1 LFLVYLLGKGEVIL
15 VGKTKITKQF
25 IITQTV
31 LYVFIMAFVIT
42 FKLIFGDKN
51 VLVGVMGITAML
63 MLTQINLTVSPGKN
77 LVKLLIINLGIGILT
92 YLANLNI
99 WAAIPINFIGIFIIA
114 YTFYYNLKSP
124 VYLPF
129 TLQYMFLL
137 ATPITVAELPMR
149 LLSLLVAPIGIMLI
163 QFAINKNKTTKVGNK
178 IIVGICDNLI
188 KKINN
193 NENKLA
199 INKAIKSN
207 ANEFRKIIYDNR
219 KDNFYVTEEGR
230 IKLNIVIILEKL
242 SNLLDENTTNKQVL
256 NDLIICLQEVKN
268 SLGKEDDLK
277 NITDTISRILNNYK
291 KDNIHDLV
299 SLRILNTI
307 NMLNISLEELKL
319 LGKENYNIIKAS
331 KDIPETYKMV
341 NIHKK
346 EFYTKSVKFSYAIR
360 VSLGITISA
369 FIADYFNFPEGR
381 WIYFTAFA
389 IIIPI
394 YELSKKKLRDR
405 MFATLVGGAIIVI
418 SFTIFKNMLIRMLII
433 MVAGYLRSYTSTYRY
448 GTICTTICAIGA
460 AAMTGGAVILT
471 IDRIVF
477 VILGTIIAIII
488 NRFILPV
495 RMKDANEELL
505 GTYRQVLYGMLNE
518 VYEEAINKNDN
529 THEMD
534 TLLLVT
540 TMIEERL
547 AVNNGDSIT
556 EEYNSYFDKLRI
568 LIIDIYQLYTLI
580 RISEIK
586 NNNIENIV
594 EDLKV
599 LSNIDNIDI
608 SNKIKD
614 VEEHIKTANGIDN
627 KIIFSSLRG
636 VLSEIKEIKDMNKVL
651 NKKAI

>member
-1 LFLVYLLGKGEVIL
+1 MA
-15 VGKTKITKQF
+15 GKTKITKQF
-25 IITQTV
+25 IISQTI

-42 FKLIFGDKN
+42 FKIIFGDKN
-51 VLVGVMGITAML
+51 ILVGVMGITAIL

-77 LVKLLIINLGIGILT
+77 LVKLLIINLGIGIFT

-137 ATPITVAELPMR
+137 ATPITAAELPMR

-163 QFAINKNKTTKVGNK
+163 QFVVNKNKTTKVGNK
-178 IIVGICDNLI
+178 LIGGICDNLI

-193 NENKLA
+193 DENKVE
-199 INKAIKSN
+199 INEAIKKN
-207 ANEFRKIIYDNR
+207 ANDFRKIIYDNR

-242 SNLLDENTTNKQVL
+242 SNLLDESTNNKQLL
-256 NDLIICLQEVKN
+256 NDLIVCLQELKY
-268 SLGKEDDLK
+268 SLGKEDNLK
-277 NITDTISRILNNYK
+277 NIADNISKILNNYK
-291 KDNIHDLV
+291 RDNINDLV

-307 NMLNISLEELKL
+307 NMLDISLGELKS
-319 LGKENYNIIKAS
+319 LGKENYNTIKANKS
-331 KDIPETYKMV
+331 IPEQYKMI

-369 FIADYFNFPEGR
+369 FIADYFKFPEGR

-405 MFATLVGGAIIVI
+405 IFATLVGGAIIVI
-418 SFTIFKNMLIRMLII
+418 VFTLFKNMLIRMLVI
-433 MVAGYLRSYTSTYRY
+433 MAAGYLRSYTSTYRY
-448 GTICTTICAIGA
+448 GTIYTTICAIGA
-460 AAMTGGAVILT
+460 AAMTGGAVVLT

-477 VILGTIIAIII
+477 VIFGTIIAIII
-488 NRFILPV
+488 NRFVLPV
-495 RMKDANEELL
+495 RMKDANKELL
-505 GTYRQVLYGMLNE
+505 GTYRGVLYKMLNE
-518 VYEEAINKNDN
+518 VYEGAINKNNN

-547 AVNNGDSIT
+547 VANNGNSII
-556 EEYNSYFDKLRI
+556 EENSSYFDKLRV
-568 LIIDIYQLYTLI
+568 LIIDIYQLYRLVK
-580 RISEIK
+580 RSEIK
-586 NNNIENIV
+586 HNNDMV
-594 EDLKV
+594 EDLKL
-599 LSNIDNIDI
+599 LSNLENINIDNE
-608 SNKIKD
+608 IKN
-614 VEEHIKTANGIDN
+614 VEEHIKTAEGMDN
-627 KIIFSSLRG
+627 KIIFASIRG
-636 VLSEIKEIKDMNKVL
+636 LLSGIKELKDMNKVL
-651 NKKAI
+651 AKDAIE

>member
-1 LFLVYLLGKGEVIL
+1 MA
-15 VGKTKITKQF
+15 GKTKITKQF
-25 IITQTV
+25 IISQTI

-42 FKLIFGDKN
+42 FKIIFGDKN
-51 VLVGVMGITAML
+51 ILVGVMGITAIL

-77 LVKLLIINLGIGILT
+77 LVKLIIINLGIGIFT
-92 YLANLNI
+92 YLANLNV

-114 YTFYYNLKSP
+114 YTFYYNLKTP

-137 ATPITVAELPMR
+137 ATPITAAELPMR

-163 QFAINKNKTTKVGNK
+163 QFVVNKNKTTKVGNK
-178 IIVGICDNLI
+178 LIGGICDNII

-193 NENKLA
+193 DENKVE
-199 INKAIKSN
+199 INEAIKKN
-207 ANEFRKIIYDNR
+207 ANDFRKIIYDNR

-242 SNLLDENTTNKQVL
+242 SNLLDEKTTNKQIL
-256 NDLIICLQEVKN
+256 NDLIICLQELKR
-268 SLGKEDDLK
+268 SLGKEEDLR
-277 NITDTISRILNNYK
+277 NITDITGNIINNYK
-291 KDNIHDLV
+291 KDNSYDLV

-307 NMLNISLEELKL
+307 NMLNISLKELKS
-319 LGKENYNIIKAS
+319 LGKENYNTIKSS
-331 KDIPETYKMV
+331 KDVPEKYKMI
-341 NIHKK
+341 NIHKR
-346 EFYTKSVKFSYAIR
+346 EFYTSSVKFSYAIR
-360 VSLGITISA
+360 VSLGITIAA
-369 FIADYFNFPEGR
+369 FIADYFKLPEGR

-405 MFATLVGGAIIVI
+405 MFATLVGGAIIVL
-418 SFTIFKNMLIRMLII
+418 SFTIFKNALIRMLII

-460 AAMTGGAVILT
+460 AAMTGGAVVLT

-477 VILGTIIAIII
+477 VIFGTIIAIII

-495 RMKDANEELL
+495 RMKDANNELL
-505 GTYRQVLYGMLNE
+505 GTYNEVVHGMLNK
-518 VYEEAINKNDN
+518 VYEEAINTGDN

-556 EEYNSYFDKLRI
+556 EEYSSYFDKLRI
-568 LIIDIYQLYTLI
+568 LIIDIYQLYTLV
-580 RISEIK
+580 RINK
-586 NNNIENIV
+586 AENSKVEYLI
-594 EDLKV
+594 EDLKG

-608 SNKIKD
+608 NNKIKG
-614 VEEHIKTANGIDN
+614 VEEHIKIANGIDN
-627 KIIFSSLRG
+627 KIIFASLRG
-636 VLSEIKEIKDMNKVL
+636 VLTEIKELRGINKL
-651 NKKAI
+651 LDKSAI

>member
-1 LFLVYLLGKGEVIL
+1 MAC
-15 VGKTKITKQF
+15 KTKITKQF
-25 IITQTV
+25 IISQTI

-42 FKLIFGDKN
+42 FKFIFGDKN
-51 VLVGVMGITAML
+51 ILVGVMGITAIL

-77 LVKLLIINLGIGILT
+77 LVKLIIINLGIGIFT
-92 YLANLNI
+92 YLANLNV

-114 YTFYYNLKSP
+114 YTFYYNLKTP

-137 ATPITVAELPMR
+137 ATPITAAELPMR

-163 QFAINKNKTTKVGNK
+163 QFVVNKNKTTKVGNK
-178 IIVGICDNLI
+178 LIGGICDNII

-193 NENKLA
+193 DENKVE
-199 INKAIKSN
+199 INEAIKKN
-207 ANEFRKIIYDNR
+207 ANDFRKIIYDNR

-242 SNLLDENTTNKQVL
+242 SNLLDEKTTNKQIL
-256 NDLIICLQEVKN
+256 NDLIICLQELKR
-268 SLGKEDDLK
+268 SLGKEEDLR
-277 NITDTISRILNNYK
+277 NITDITGNIINNYK
-291 KDNIHDLV
+291 KDNSYDLV
-299 SLRILNTI
+299 SLKILNTI
-307 NMLNISLEELKL
+307 NMLNISLKELKS
-319 LGKENYNIIKAS
+319 LGKENYNTIKSS
-331 KDIPETYKMV
+331 KDVPEKYKMT
-341 NIHKK
+341 NIHKR
-346 EFYTKSVKFSYAIR
+346 EFYTSSVKFSYAIR
-360 VSLGITISA
+360 VSLGITIAA
-369 FIADYFNFPEGR
+369 FIADYFKLPEGR

-405 MFATLVGGAIIVI
+405 MFATLVGGAIIVL
-418 SFTIFKNMLIRMLII
+418 SFTIFKNALIRMLII

-460 AAMTGGAVILT
+460 AAMTGGAVVLT

-477 VILGTIIAIII
+477 VIFGTIIAIII

-495 RMKDANEELL
+495 RMKDANNELL
-505 GTYRQVLYGMLNE
+505 GTYNEVVHGMLNK
-518 VYEEAINKNDN
+518 VYEEAINTGDN

-556 EEYNSYFDKLRI
+556 EEYSSYFDKLRI
-568 LIIDIYQLYTLI
+568 LIIDIYQLYTLV
-580 RISEIK
+580 RINK
-586 NNNIENIV
+586 AENSKVEYLI
-594 EDLKV
+594 EDLKG

-608 SNKIKD
+608 SNKIKG
-614 VEEHIKTANGIDN
+614 VEEHIKIANGIDN
-627 KIIFSSLRG
+627 KIIFASLRG
-636 VLSEIKEIKDMNKVL
+636 VLTEIKELRGINKL
-651 NKKAI
+651 LDKSAI

>member
-1 LFLVYLLGKGEVIL
+1 MA
-15 VGKTKITKQF
+15 GKTKITKQF
-25 IITQTV
+25 IISQTI

-42 FKLIFGDKN
+42 FKIIFGDKN
-51 VLVGVMGITAML
+51 ILVGVMGITAIL

-77 LVKLLIINLGIGILT
+77 LVKLLIINLGIGIFT

-99 WAAIPINFIGIFIIA
+99 WAAIPINFIGIFVIA
-114 YTFYYNLKSP
+114 YTFYYNLKTP

-137 ATPITVAELPMR
+137 ATPITAAELPMR

-163 QFAINKNKTTKVGNK
+163 QFVVNKNKTTKVGNK
-178 IIVGICDNLI
+178 LIGGICDNLI

-193 NENKLA
+193 DENKVE
-199 INKAIKSN
+199 INEAIKKN
-207 ANEFRKIIYDNR
+207 ANDFRKIIYDNR

-242 SNLLDENTTNKQVL
+242 SNLLDEKTTNKQIL
-256 NDLIICLQEVKN
+256 NDLIICLQELKR
-268 SLGKEDDLK
+268 SLGKEEDLR
-277 NITDTISRILNNYK
+277 NITDITGNIINNYK
-291 KDNIHDLV
+291 KDNSYDLV

-307 NMLNISLEELKL
+307 NMLNISLKELKS
-319 LGKENYNIIKAS
+319 LGKENYNTIKSS
-331 KDIPETYKMV
+331 KDVPEKYKMT
-341 NIHKK
+341 NIHKR
-346 EFYTKSVKFSYAIR
+346 EFYTSSVKFSYAIR
-360 VSLGITISA
+360 VSLGITIAA
-369 FIADYFNFPEGR
+369 FIADYFKLPEGR

-405 MFATLVGGAIIVI
+405 MFATLVGGAIIVL
-418 SFTIFKNMLIRMLII
+418 SFTIFKNALIRMLII

-460 AAMTGGAVILT
+460 AAMTGGAVVLT

-477 VILGTIIAIII
+477 VIFGTIIAIII

-495 RMKDANEELL
+495 RMKDANNELL
-505 GTYRQVLYGMLNE
+505 GTYNEVVHGMLNK
-518 VYEEAINKNDN
+518 VYEEAINTGDN

-556 EEYNSYFDKLRI
+556 EEYSSYFDKLRI
-568 LIIDIYQLYTLI
+568 LIIDIYQLYTLV
-580 RISEIK
+580 RINK
-586 NNNIENIV
+586 AENSKVEYLI
-594 EDLKV
+594 EDLKG

-608 SNKIKD
+608 NNKIKG
-614 VEEHIKTANGIDN
+614 VEEHIKIANGIDN
-627 KIIFSSLRG
+627 KIIFASLRG
-636 VLSEIKEIKDMNKVL
+636 VLTEIKELRGINKL
-651 NKKAI
+651 LDKSAI

>member
-1 LFLVYLLGKGEVIL
+1 MAC
-15 VGKTKITKQF
+15 KTKITKQF
-25 IITQTV
+25 IISQTI

-42 FKLIFGDKN
+42 FKIIFGDKN
-51 VLVGVMGITAML
+51 ILVGVMGITAIL

-77 LVKLLIINLGIGILT
+77 LVKLIIINLGIGIFT
-92 YLANLNI
+92 YLANLNV

-114 YTFYYNLKSP
+114 YTFYYNLKTP

-137 ATPITVAELPMR
+137 ATPITAAELPMR

-163 QFAINKNKTTKVGNK
+163 QFVVNKNKTTKVGNK
-178 IIVGICDNLI
+178 LIGGICDNII

-193 NENKLA
+193 DENKVE
-199 INKAIKSN
+199 INEAIKKN
-207 ANEFRKIIYDNR
+207 ANDFRKIIYDNR

-242 SNLLDENTTNKQVL
+242 SNLLDEKTTNKQIL
-256 NDLIICLQEVKN
+256 NDLIICLQELKR
-268 SLGKEDDLK
+268 SLGKEEDLR
-277 NITDTISRILNNYK
+277 NITDITGNIINNYK
-291 KDNIHDLV
+291 KDNSYDLV
-299 SLRILNTI
+299 SLKILNTI
-307 NMLNISLEELKL
+307 NMLNISLKELKS
-319 LGKENYNIIKAS
+319 LGKENYNTIKSS
-331 KDIPETYKMV
+331 KDVPEKYKMT
-341 NIHKK
+341 NIHKR
-346 EFYTKSVKFSYAIR
+346 EFYTSSVKFSYAIR
-360 VSLGITISA
+360 VSLGITIAA
-369 FIADYFNFPEGR
+369 FIADYFKLPEGR

-405 MFATLVGGAIIVI
+405 MFATLVGGAIIVL
-418 SFTIFKNMLIRMLII
+418 SFTIFKNALIRMLII

-460 AAMTGGAVILT
+460 AAMTGGAVVLT

-477 VILGTIIAIII
+477 VIFGTIIAIII

-495 RMKDANEELL
+495 RMKDANNELL
-505 GTYRQVLYGMLNE
+505 GTYNEVVHGMLNK
-518 VYEEAINKNDN
+518 VYEEAINTGDN

-556 EEYNSYFDKLRI
+556 EEYSSYFDKLRI
-568 LIIDIYQLYTLI
+568 LIIDIYQLYTLV
-580 RISEIK
+580 RINK
-586 NNNIENIV
+586 AENSKVEYLI
-594 EDLKV
+594 EDLKG

-608 SNKIKD
+608 NNKIKG
-614 VEEHIKTANGIDN
+614 VEEHIKIANGIDN
-627 KIIFSSLRG
+627 KIIFASLRG
-636 VLSEIKEIKDMNKVL
+636 VLTEIKELRGINKL
-651 NKKAI
+651 LDKSAI

>member
-1 LFLVYLLGKGEVIL
+1 MA
-15 VGKTKITKQF
+15 GKTKITKQF
-25 IITQTV
+25 IISQTI

-42 FKLIFGDKN
+42 FKIIFGDKN
-51 VLVGVMGITAML
+51 ILVGVMGITAIL

-77 LVKLLIINLGIGILT
+77 LVKLLIINLGIGIFT

-99 WAAIPINFIGIFIIA
+99 WAAIPINFIGIFVIA
-114 YTFYYNLKSP
+114 YTFYYNLKTP

-137 ATPITVAELPMR
+137 ATPITAAELPMR

-163 QFAINKNKTTKVGNK
+163 QFVVNKNKTTKVGNK
-178 IIVGICDNLI
+178 LIGGICDNII

-193 NENKLA
+193 DENKVE
-199 INKAIKSN
+199 INEAIKKN
-207 ANEFRKIIYDNR
+207 ANDFRKIIYDNR

-242 SNLLDENTTNKQVL
+242 SNLLDEKTTNKQIL
-256 NDLIICLQEVKN
+256 NDLIICLQELKR
-268 SLGKEDDLK
+268 SLGKEEDLR
-277 NITDTISRILNNYK
+277 NITDITGNIINNYK
-291 KDNIHDLV
+291 KDNSYDLV

-307 NMLNISLEELKL
+307 NMLNISLKELKS
-319 LGKENYNIIKAS
+319 LGKENYNTIKSS
-331 KDIPETYKMV
+331 KDVPEKYKMT
-341 NIHKK
+341 NIHKR
-346 EFYTKSVKFSYAIR
+346 EFYTSSVKFSYAIR
-360 VSLGITISA
+360 VSLGITIAA
-369 FIADYFNFPEGR
+369 FIADYFKLPEGR

-405 MFATLVGGAIIVI
+405 MFATLVGGAIIVL
-418 SFTIFKNMLIRMLII
+418 SFTIFKNALIRMLII

-460 AAMTGGAVILT
+460 AAMTGGAVVLT

-477 VILGTIIAIII
+477 VIFGTIIAIII

-495 RMKDANEELL
+495 RMKDANNELL
-505 GTYRQVLYGMLNE
+505 GTYNEVVHGMLNK
-518 VYEEAINKNDN
+518 VYEEAINTGDN

-556 EEYNSYFDKLRI
+556 EEYSSYFDKLRI
-568 LIIDIYQLYTLI
+568 LIIDIYQLYTLV
-580 RISEIK
+580 RINK
-586 NNNIENIV
+586 AENSKVEYLI
-594 EDLKV
+594 EDLKG

-608 SNKIKD
+608 NNKIKG
-614 VEEHIKTANGIDN
+614 VEEHIKIANGIDN
-627 KIIFSSLRG
+627 KIIFASLRG
-636 VLSEIKEIKDMNKVL
+636 VLTEIKELRGINKL
-651 NKKAI
+651 LDKSAI

>member
-1 LFLVYLLGKGEVIL
+1 MA
-15 VGKTKITKQF
+15 GKTKITKQF
-25 IITQTV
+25 IISQTI

-42 FKLIFGDKN
+42 FKFIFGDKN
-51 VLVGVMGITAML
+51 ILVGVMGITAIL

-77 LVKLLIINLGIGILT
+77 LVKLIIINLGIGIFT
-92 YLANLNI
+92 YLANLNV

-114 YTFYYNLKSP
+114 YTFYYNLKTP

-137 ATPITVAELPMR
+137 ATPITAAELPMR

-163 QFAINKNKTTKVGNK
+163 QFVVNKNKTTKVGNK
-178 IIVGICDNLI
+178 LIGGICDNLI

-193 NENKLA
+193 DENKVE
-199 INKAIKSN
+199 INEAIKKN
-207 ANEFRKIIYDNR
+207 ANDFRKIIYDNR

-242 SNLLDENTTNKQVL
+242 SNLLDEKTTNKQIL
-256 NDLIICLQEVKN
+256 NDLIICLQELKR
-268 SLGKEDDLK
+268 SLGKEEDLR
-277 NITDTISRILNNYK
+277 NITDITGNIINNYK
-291 KDNIHDLV
+291 KDNSYDLV
-299 SLRILNTI
+299 SLKILNTI
-307 NMLNISLEELKL
+307 NMLNISLKELKS
-319 LGKENYNIIKAS
+319 LGKENYNTIKSS
-331 KDIPETYKMV
+331 KDVPEKYKMI
-341 NIHKK
+341 NIHKR
-346 EFYTKSVKFSYAIR
+346 EFYTSSVKFSYAIR
-360 VSLGITISA
+360 VSLGITIAA
-369 FIADYFNFPEGR
+369 FIADYFKLPEGR

-405 MFATLVGGAIIVI
+405 MFATLVGGAIIVL
-418 SFTIFKNMLIRMLII
+418 SFTIFKNALIRMLII

-460 AAMTGGAVILT
+460 AAMTGGAVVLT

-477 VILGTIIAIII
+477 VIFGTIIAIII

-495 RMKDANEELL
+495 RMKDANNELL
-505 GTYRQVLYGMLNE
+505 GTYNEVVHGMLNK
-518 VYEEAINKNDN
+518 VYEEAINTGDN

-556 EEYNSYFDKLRI
+556 EEYSSYFDKLRI
-568 LIIDIYQLYTLI
+568 LIIDIYQLYTLV
-580 RISEIK
+580 RINK
-586 NNNIENIV
+586 AENSKVEYLI
-594 EDLKV
+594 EDLKG

-608 SNKIKD
+608 NNKIKG
-614 VEEHIKTANGIDN
+614 VEEHIKIANGIDN
-627 KIIFSSLRG
+627 KIIFASLRG
-636 VLSEIKEIKDMNKVL
+636 VLTEIKELRGINKL
-651 NKKAI
+651 LDKSAI

>member
-1 LFLVYLLGKGEVIL
+1 MA
-15 VGKTKITKQF
+15 GKTKITKQF
-25 IITQTV
+25 IISQTI

-42 FKLIFGDKN
+42 FKIIFGDKN
-51 VLVGVMGITAML
+51 ILVGVMGITAIL

-77 LVKLLIINLGIGILT
+77 LVKLLIINLGIGIFT

-114 YTFYYNLKSP
+114 YTFYYNLKTP

-137 ATPITVAELPMR
+137 ATPITAAELPMR

-163 QFAINKNKTTKVGNK
+163 QFVVNKNKTTKVGNK
-178 IIVGICDNLI
+178 LIGGICDNII

-193 NENKLA
+193 DENKVE
-199 INKAIKSN
+199 INEAIKKN
-207 ANEFRKIIYDNR
+207 ANDFRKIIYDNR

-242 SNLLDENTTNKQVL
+242 SNLLDEKTTNKQIL
-256 NDLIICLQEVKN
+256 NDLIICLQELKR
-268 SLGKEDDLK
+268 SLGKEEDLR
-277 NITDTISRILNNYK
+277 NITDITGNIINNYK
-291 KDNIHDLV
+291 KDNSYDLV
-299 SLRILNTI
+299 SLKILNTI
-307 NMLNISLEELKL
+307 NMLNISLKELKS
-319 LGKENYNIIKAS
+319 LGKENYNTIKSS
-331 KDIPETYKMV
+331 KDVPEKYKMI
-341 NIHKK
+341 NIHKR
-346 EFYTKSVKFSYAIR
+346 EFYTSSVKFSYAIR
-360 VSLGITISA
+360 VSLGITIAA
-369 FIADYFNFPEGR
+369 FIADYFKLPEGR

-405 MFATLVGGAIIVI
+405 MFATLVGGAIIVL
-418 SFTIFKNMLIRMLII
+418 SFTIFKNALIRMLII

-460 AAMTGGAVILT
+460 AAMTGGAVVLT

-477 VILGTIIAIII
+477 VIFGTIIAIII

-495 RMKDANEELL
+495 RMKDANNELL
-505 GTYRQVLYGMLNE
+505 GTYNEVVHGMLNK
-518 VYEEAINKNDN
+518 VYEEAINTGDN

-556 EEYNSYFDKLRI
+556 EEYSSYFDKLRI
-568 LIIDIYQLYTLI
+568 LIIDIYQLYTLV
-580 RISEIK
+580 RINK
-586 NNNIENIV
+586 AENSKVEYLI
-594 EDLKV
+594 EDLKG

-608 SNKIKD
+608 NNKIKG

-627 KIIFSSLRG
+627 KIIFASLRG
-636 VLSEIKEIKDMNKVL
+636 VLTEIKELRGINKL
-651 NKKAI
+651 LDKSAI

>member
-1 LFLVYLLGKGEVIL
+1 MA
-15 VGKTKITKQF
+15 GKTKITKQF
-25 IITQTV
+25 IISQTI

-42 FKLIFGDKN
+42 FKIIFGDKN
-51 VLVGVMGITAML
+51 ILVGVMGITAIL

-77 LVKLLIINLGIGILT
+77 LVKLLIINLGIGIFT

-99 WAAIPINFIGIFIIA
+99 WAAIPINFIGIFVIA

-137 ATPITVAELPMR
+137 ATPITAAELPMR

-163 QFAINKNKTTKVGNK
+163 QFVVNKNKTTKVGNK
-178 IIVGICDNLI
+178 LIGGICDNLI

-193 NENKLA
+193 DENKVE
-199 INKAIKSN
+199 INEAIKKN
-207 ANEFRKIIYDNR
+207 ANDFRKIIYDNR

-242 SNLLDENTTNKQVL
+242 SNLLDESTNNKQLL
-256 NDLIICLQEVKN
+256 NDLIVCLQELKY
-268 SLGKEDDLK
+268 SLGKEDNLK
-277 NITDTISRILNNYK
+277 NIADNISKILNNYK
-291 KDNIHDLV
+291 RDNINDLV

-307 NMLNISLEELKL
+307 NMLDISLGELKS
-319 LGKENYNIIKAS
+319 LGKENYNTIKANKS
-331 KDIPETYKMV
+331 IPEQYKMINV
-341 NIHKK
+341 HKK

-369 FIADYFNFPEGR
+369 FIADYFKFPEGR

-405 MFATLVGGAIIVI
+405 IFATLVGGAIIVI
-418 SFTIFKNMLIRMLII
+418 VFTLFKNMLIRMLVI
-433 MVAGYLRSYTSTYRY
+433 MAAGYLRSYTSTYRY
-448 GTICTTICAIGA
+448 GTIYTTICAIGA
-460 AAMTGGAVILT
+460 AAMTGGEVVLT

-477 VILGTIIAIII
+477 VIFGTIIAIII
-488 NRFILPV
+488 NRFVLPV
-495 RMKDANEELL
+495 RMKDANKELL
-505 GTYRQVLYGMLNE
+505 GTYGGVLYKMLNE
-518 VYEEAINKNDN
+518 VYEGAINKNNN

-547 AVNNGDSIT
+547 VANNGNSII
-556 EEYNSYFDKLRI
+556 EENSSYFDKLRV
-568 LIIDIYQLYTLI
+568 LIIDIYQLYRLVK
-580 RISEIK
+580 RSEIK
-586 NNNIENIV
+586 HNNDMV
-594 EDLKV
+594 EDLKL
-599 LSNIDNIDI
+599 LSNLENINIDNE
-608 SNKIKD
+608 IKN
-614 VEEHIKTANGIDN
+614 VEEHIKTAEGMDN
-627 KIIFSSLRG
+627 KIIFASIRG
-636 VLSEIKEIKDMNKVL
+636 LLSGIKELKDMNKVL
-651 NKKAI
+651 AKDAIE

>member
-1 LFLVYLLGKGEVIL
+1 MEWQKR
-15 VGKTKITKQF
+15 ITKQF
-25 IITQTV
+25 VISQTI
-31 LYVFIMAFVIT
+31 LYVFIVAFVII
-42 FKLIFGDKN
+42 FKTIFGDKN
-51 VLVGVMGITAML
+51 TLIGVTSITAML
-63 MLTQINLTVSPGKN
+63 MITKVNLTISPGKN
-77 LVKLLIINLGIGILT
+77 LMKLLVINIGMGIFA
-92 YLANLNI
+92 YLANLNA
-99 WAAIPINFIGIFIIA
+99 WGAIPLNFIAIFIIS
-114 YTFYYNLKSP
+114 YTFYYNLKFP
-124 VYLPF
+124 IYLPF
-129 TLQYMFLL
+129 SLQYLFLI
-137 ATPITVAELPMR
+137 ATPITLAELPMR
-149 LLSLLVAPIGIMLI
+149 LISLLAAPIGIMLI
-163 QFAINKNKTTKVGNK
+163 QLLVNKNKTTKVGNK
-178 IIVGICDNLI
+178 LIGSICDDII
-188 KKINN
+188 KKISDNSVSKY
-193 NENKLA
+193 E
-199 INKAIKSN
+199 INKSIKSN
-207 ANEFRKIIYDNR
+207 SNEFRKIIFDNR
-219 KDNFYVTEEGR
+219 KDDFYITEEGR

-268 SLGKEDDLK
+268 SLGKDDDLK

-307 NMLNISLEELKL
+307 NMLNISLEELKS

-369 FIADYFNFPEGR
+369 FIADYFKFPEGR

-556 EEYNSYFDKLRI
+556 EEYSSYFDKLRI
-568 LIIDIYQLYTLI
+568 LIIDIYQLYTLV
-580 RISEIK
+580 RINEVK
-586 NNNIENIV
+586 NNNVQNMV
-594 EDLKV
+594 EDLKL

-608 SNKIKD
+608 NNKIKN
-614 VEEHIKTANGIDN
+614 VEDHIKTANGIDN
-627 KIIFSSLRG
+627 KIIFASIRG
-636 VLSEIKEIKDMNKVL
+636 VLSEIKELKDMNKAL
-651 NKKAI
+651 DTQAI

>member
-1 LFLVYLLGKGEVIL
+1 MA
-15 VGKTKITKQF
+15 GKTKITKQF
-25 IITQTV
+25 IISQTI

-42 FKLIFGDKN
+42 FKIIFGDKN
-51 VLVGVMGITAML
+51 ILVGVMGITAIL

-77 LVKLLIINLGIGILT
+77 LVKLIIINLGIGIFT
-92 YLANLNI
+92 YLANLNV

-114 YTFYYNLKSP
+114 YTFYYNLKTP

-137 ATPITVAELPMR
+137 ATPITAAELPMR

-163 QFAINKNKTTKVGNK
+163 QFVVNKNKTTKVGNK
-178 IIVGICDNLI
+178 LIGGICDNII

-193 NENKLA
+193 DENKVE
-199 INKAIKSN
+199 INEAIKKN
-207 ANEFRKIIYDNR
+207 ANDFRKIIYDNR

-242 SNLLDENTTNKQVL
+242 SNLLDEKTTNKQIL
-256 NDLIICLQEVKN
+256 NDLIICLQELKR
-268 SLGKEDDLK
+268 SLGKEEDLR
-277 NITDTISRILNNYK
+277 NITDITGNIINNYK
-291 KDNIHDLV
+291 KDNSYDLV
-299 SLRILNTI
+299 SLKILNTI
-307 NMLNISLEELKL
+307 NMLNISLKELKS
-319 LGKENYNIIKAS
+319 LGKENYNTIKSS
-331 KDIPETYKMV
+331 KDVPEKYKMT
-341 NIHKK
+341 NIHKR
-346 EFYTKSVKFSYAIR
+346 EFYTSSVKFSYAIR
-360 VSLGITISA
+360 VSLGITIAA
-369 FIADYFNFPEGR
+369 FIADYFKLPEGR

-405 MFATLVGGAIIVI
+405 MFATLVGGAIIVL
-418 SFTIFKNMLIRMLII
+418 SFTIFKNALIRMLII

-460 AAMTGGAVILT
+460 AAMTGGAVVLT

-477 VILGTIIAIII
+477 VIFGTIIAIII

-495 RMKDANEELL
+495 RMKDANNELL
-505 GTYRQVLYGMLNE
+505 GTYNEVVHGMLNK
-518 VYEEAINKNDN
+518 VYEEAINTGDN

-556 EEYNSYFDKLRI
+556 EEYSSYFDKLRI
-568 LIIDIYQLYTLI
+568 LIIDIYQLYTLV
-580 RISEIK
+580 RINK
-586 NNNIENIV
+586 AENSKVEYLI
-594 EDLKV
+594 EDLKG

-608 SNKIKD
+608 NNKIKG
-614 VEEHIKTANGIDN
+614 VEEHIKIANGIDN
-627 KIIFSSLRG
+627 KIIFASLRG
-636 VLSEIKEIKDMNKVL
+636 VLTEIKELRGINKL
-651 NKKAI
+651 LDKSAI

>member
-1 LFLVYLLGKGEVIL
+1 MA
-15 VGKTKITKQF
+15 GKTKITKQF
-25 IITQTV
+25 IISQTI

-42 FKLIFGDKN
+42 FKIIFGDKN
-51 VLVGVMGITAML
+51 ILVGVMGITAIL

-77 LVKLLIINLGIGILT
+77 LVKLLIINLGIGIFT

-137 ATPITVAELPMR
+137 ATPITAAELPMR

-163 QFAINKNKTTKVGNK
+163 QFVVNKNKTTKVGNK
-178 IIVGICDNLI
+178 LIGGICDNLI

-193 NENKLA
+193 DENKVE
-199 INKAIKSN
+199 INEAIKKN
-207 ANEFRKIIYDNR
+207 ANDFRKIIYDNR

-230 IKLNIVIILEKL
+230 IKLNIVVILEKL
-242 SNLLDENTTNKQVL
+242 SNLLDESTNNKQLL
-256 NDLIICLQEVKN
+256 NDLIVCLQELKY
-268 SLGKEDDLK
+268 SLGKEDNLK
-277 NITDTISRILNNYK
+277 NIADNISKILNNYK
-291 KDNIHDLV
+291 RDNINDLV

-307 NMLNISLEELKL
+307 NMLDISLGELKS
-319 LGKENYNIIKAS
+319 LGKENYNTIKANKS
-331 KDIPETYKMV
+331 IPEQYKMINV
-341 NIHKK
+341 HKK

-369 FIADYFNFPEGR
+369 FIADYFKFPEGR

-405 MFATLVGGAIIVI
+405 IFATLVGGAIIVI
-418 SFTIFKNMLIRMLII
+418 VFTLFKNMLIRMLVI
-433 MVAGYLRSYTSTYRY
+433 MAAGYLRSYTSTYRY
-448 GTICTTICAIGA
+448 GTIYTTICAIGA
-460 AAMTGGAVILT
+460 AAMTGGAVVLT

-477 VILGTIIAIII
+477 VIFGTIIAIII
-488 NRFILPV
+488 NRFVLPV
-495 RMKDANEELL
+495 RMKDANKELL
-505 GTYRQVLYGMLNE
+505 GTYGGVLYKMLNE
-518 VYEEAINKNDN
+518 VYEGAINKNNN

-547 AVNNGDSIT
+547 VANNGNSII
-556 EEYNSYFDKLRI
+556 EENSSYFDKLRV
-568 LIIDIYQLYTLI
+568 LIIDIYQLYRLVK
-580 RISEIK
+580 RSEIK
-586 NNNIENIV
+586 HNNDMV
-594 EDLKV
+594 EDLKL
-599 LSNIDNIDI
+599 LSNLENINIDNE
-608 SNKIKD
+608 IKN
-614 VEEHIKTANGIDN
+614 VEEHIKTAEGMDN
-627 KIIFSSLRG
+627 KIIFASIRG
-636 VLSEIKEIKDMNKVL
+636 LLSGIKELKDMNKVL
-651 NKKAI
+651 AKDAIE

>member
-1 LFLVYLLGKGEVIL
+1 MA
-15 VGKTKITKQF
+15 GKTKITKQF
-25 IITQTV
+25 IISQTI

-42 FKLIFGDKN
+42 FKIIFGDKN
-51 VLVGVMGITAML
+51 ILVGVMGITAIL

-77 LVKLLIINLGIGILT
+77 LVKLLIINLGIGIFT

-99 WAAIPINFIGIFIIA
+99 WAAIPINFIGIFVIA

-137 ATPITVAELPMR
+137 ATPITAAELPMR

-163 QFAINKNKTTKVGNK
+163 QFVVNKNKTTKVGNK
-178 IIVGICDNLI
+178 LIGGICDNLI

-193 NENKLA
+193 DENKVE
-199 INKAIKSN
+199 INEAIKKN
-207 ANEFRKIIYDNR
+207 ANDFRKIIYDNR

-242 SNLLDENTTNKQVL
+242 SNLLDESTNNKQLL
-256 NDLIICLQEVKN
+256 NDLIVCLQELKY
-268 SLGKEDDLK
+268 SLGKEDNLK
-277 NITDTISRILNNYK
+277 NIADNISKILNNYK
-291 KDNIHDLV
+291 RDNINDLV

-307 NMLNISLEELKL
+307 NMLDISLGELKS
-319 LGKENYNIIKAS
+319 LGKENYNTIKANKS
-331 KDIPETYKMV
+331 IPEQYKMINV
-341 NIHKK
+341 HKK

-369 FIADYFNFPEGR
+369 FIADYFKFPEGR

-405 MFATLVGGAIIVI
+405 IFATLVGGAIIVI
-418 SFTIFKNMLIRMLII
+418 VFTLFKNMLIRMLVI
-433 MVAGYLRSYTSTYRY
+433 MAAGYLRSYTSTYRY
-448 GTICTTICAIGA
+448 GTIYTTICAIGA
-460 AAMTGGAVILT
+460 AAMTGGAVVLT

-477 VILGTIIAIII
+477 VIFGTIIAIII
-488 NRFILPV
+488 NRFVLPV
-495 RMKDANEELL
+495 RMKDANKELL
-505 GTYRQVLYGMLNE
+505 GTYGGVLYKMLNE
-518 VYEEAINKNDN
+518 VYEGAINKNNN

-547 AVNNGDSIT
+547 VANNGNSII
-556 EEYNSYFDKLRI
+556 EENSSYFDKLRV
-568 LIIDIYQLYTLI
+568 LIIDIYQLYRLVK
-580 RISEIK
+580 RSEIK
-586 NNNIENIV
+586 HNNDMV
-594 EDLKV
+594 EDLKL
-599 LSNIDNIDI
+599 LSNLENINIDNE
-608 SNKIKD
+608 IKN
-614 VEEHIKTANGIDN
+614 VEEHIKTAEGMDN
-627 KIIFSSLRG
+627 KIIFASIRG
-636 VLSEIKEIKDMNKVL
+636 LLSGIKELKDMNKVL
-651 NKKAI
+651 AKDAIE

>member
-1 LFLVYLLGKGEVIL
+1 MA
-15 VGKTKITKQF
+15 GKTKITKQF
-25 IITQTV
+25 IISQTI

-42 FKLIFGDKN
+42 FKIIFGDKN
-51 VLVGVMGITAML
+51 ILVGVMGITAIL

-77 LVKLLIINLGIGILT
+77 LVKLLIINLGIGIFT

-99 WAAIPINFIGIFIIA
+99 WAAIPINFIGIFVIA

-137 ATPITVAELPMR
+137 ATPITAAELPMR

-163 QFAINKNKTTKVGNK
+163 QFVVNKNKTTKVGNK
-178 IIVGICDNLI
+178 LIGGICDNLI

-193 NENKLA
+193 DDKKED

-230 IKLNIVIILEKL
+230 IKLNIVVILEKL
-242 SNLLDENTTNKQVL
+242 SNLLDESTNNKQLL
-256 NDLIICLQEVKN
+256 NDLIVCLQELKY
-268 SLGKEDDLK
+268 SLGKEDNLK
-277 NITDTISRILNNYK
+277 NIADNISKILNNYK
-291 KDNIHDLV
+291 RDNINDLV

-307 NMLNISLEELKL
+307 NMLDISLGELKS
-319 LGKENYNIIKAS
+319 LGKENYNTIKANKS
-331 KDIPETYKMV
+331 IPEQYKMINV
-341 NIHKK
+341 HKK

-369 FIADYFNFPEGR
+369 FIADYFKFPEGR

-405 MFATLVGGAIIVI
+405 IFATLVGGAIIVI
-418 SFTIFKNMLIRMLII
+418 VFTLFKNMLIRMLVI
-433 MVAGYLRSYTSTYRY
+433 MAAGYLRSYTSTYRY
-448 GTICTTICAIGA
+448 GTIYTTICAIGA
-460 AAMTGGAVILT
+460 AAMTGGAVVLT

-477 VILGTIIAIII
+477 VIFGTIIAIII
-488 NRFILPV
+488 NRFVLPV
-495 RMKDANEELL
+495 RMKDANKELL
-505 GTYRQVLYGMLNE
+505 GTYRGVLYKMLNE
-518 VYEEAINKNDN
+518 VYEGAINKNNN

-547 AVNNGDSIT
+547 VANNGNSII
-556 EEYNSYFDKLRI
+556 EENSSYFDKLRV
-568 LIIDIYQLYTLI
+568 LIIDIYQLYRLVK
-580 RISEIK
+580 RSEIK
-586 NNNIENIV
+586 HNNDMV
-594 EDLKV
+594 EDLKL
-599 LSNIDNIDI
+599 LSNLENINIDNE
-608 SNKIKD
+608 IKN
-614 VEEHIKTANGIDN
+614 VEEHIKTAEGMDN
-627 KIIFSSLRG
+627 KIIFASIRG
-636 VLSEIKEIKDMNKVL
+636 LLSGIKELKDMNKVL
-651 NKKAI
+651 AKDAIE

>member
-1 LFLVYLLGKGEVIL
+1 MAC
-15 VGKTKITKQF
+15 KTKITKQF
-25 IITQTV
+25 IISQTI

-42 FKLIFGDKN
+42 FKFIFGDKN
-51 VLVGVMGITAML
+51 ILVGVMGITAIL

-77 LVKLLIINLGIGILT
+77 LVKLIIINLGIGIFT
-92 YLANLNI
+92 YLANLNV

-114 YTFYYNLKSP
+114 YTFYYNLKTP

-137 ATPITVAELPMR
+137 ATPITAAELPMR

-163 QFAINKNKTTKVGNK
+163 QFVVNKNKTTKVGNK
-178 IIVGICDNLI
+178 LIGGICDNII

-193 NENKLA
+193 DENKVE
-199 INKAIKSN
+199 INEAIKKN
-207 ANEFRKIIYDNR
+207 ANDFRKIIYDNR

-242 SNLLDENTTNKQVL
+242 SNLLDEKTTNKQIL
-256 NDLIICLQEVKN
+256 NDLIICLQELKR
-268 SLGKEDDLK
+268 SLGKEEDLR
-277 NITDTISRILNNYK
+277 NITDITGNIINNYK
-291 KDNIHDLV
+291 KDNSYDLV
-299 SLRILNTI
+299 SLKILNTI
-307 NMLNISLEELKL
+307 NMLNISLKELKS
-319 LGKENYNIIKAS
+319 LGKENYNTIKSS
-331 KDIPETYKMV
+331 KDVPEKYKMI
-341 NIHKK
+341 NIHKR
-346 EFYTKSVKFSYAIR
+346 EFYTSSVKFSYAIR
-360 VSLGITISA
+360 VSLGITIAA
-369 FIADYFNFPEGR
+369 FIADYFKLPEGR

-405 MFATLVGGAIIVI
+405 MFATLVGGAIIVL
-418 SFTIFKNMLIRMLII
+418 SFTIFKNALIRMLII

-460 AAMTGGAVILT
+460 AAMTGGAVVLT

-477 VILGTIIAIII
+477 VIFGTIIAIII

-495 RMKDANEELL
+495 RMKDANNELL
-505 GTYRQVLYGMLNE
+505 GTYNEVVHGMLNK
-518 VYEEAINKNDN
+518 VYEEAINTGDN

-556 EEYNSYFDKLRI
+556 EEYSSYFDKLRI
-568 LIIDIYQLYTLI
+568 LIIDIYQLYTLV
-580 RISEIK
+580 RINK
-586 NNNIENIV
+586 AENSKVEYLI
-594 EDLKV
+594 EDLKG

-608 SNKIKD
+608 NNKIKG
-614 VEEHIKTANGIDN
+614 VEEHIKIANGIDN
-627 KIIFSSLRG
+627 KIIFASLRG
-636 VLSEIKEIKDMNKVL
+636 VLTEIKELRGINKL
-651 NKKAI
+651 LDKSAI

>member
-1 LFLVYLLGKGEVIL
+1 MA
-15 VGKTKITKQF
+15 GKTKITKQF
-25 IITQTV
+25 IISQTI

-42 FKLIFGDKN
+42 FKIIFGDKN
-51 VLVGVMGITAML
+51 ILVGVMGITAIL

-77 LVKLLIINLGIGILT
+77 LVKLLIINLGIGIFT

-99 WAAIPINFIGIFIIA
+99 WAAIPINFIGIFVIA

-137 ATPITVAELPMR
+137 ATPITAAELPMR

-163 QFAINKNKTTKVGNK
+163 QFVVNKNKTTKVGNK
-178 IIVGICDNLI
+178 LIGGICDNLI

-193 NENKLA
+193 DENKVE
-199 INKAIKSN
+199 INEAIKKN
-207 ANEFRKIIYDNR
+207 ANDFRKIIYDNR

-242 SNLLDENTTNKQVL
+242 SNLLDESTNNKQLL
-256 NDLIICLQEVKN
+256 NDLIVCLQELKY
-268 SLGKEDDLK
+268 SLGKEDNLK
-277 NITDTISRILNNYK
+277 NIADNISKILNNYK
-291 KDNIHDLV
+291 RDNINDLV

-307 NMLNISLEELKL
+307 NMLDISLGELKS
-319 LGKENYNIIKAS
+319 LGKENYNTIKANKS
-331 KDIPETYKMV
+331 IPEQYKMINV
-341 NIHKK
+341 HKK

-369 FIADYFNFPEGR
+369 FIADYFKFPEGR

-405 MFATLVGGAIIVI
+405 IFATLVGGAIIVI
-418 SFTIFKNMLIRMLII
+418 VFTLFKNMLIRMLVI
-433 MVAGYLRSYTSTYRY
+433 MAAGYLRSYTSTYRY
-448 GTICTTICAIGA
+448 GTIYTTICAIGA
-460 AAMTGGAVILT
+460 AAMTGGAVVLT

-477 VILGTIIAIII
+477 VIFGTIIAIII
-488 NRFILPV
+488 NRFVLPV
-495 RMKDANEELL
+495 RMKDANKELL
-505 GTYRQVLYGMLNE
+505 GTYRGVLYKMLNE
-518 VYEEAINKNDN
+518 VYEGAINKNNN

-547 AVNNGDSIT
+547 VANNGNSII
-556 EEYNSYFDKLRI
+556 EENSSYFDKLRV
-568 LIIDIYQLYTLI
+568 LIIDIYQLYRLVK
-580 RISEIK
+580 RSEIK
-586 NNNIENIV
+586 HNNDMV
-594 EDLKV
+594 EDLKL
-599 LSNIDNIDI
+599 LSNLENINIDNE
-608 SNKIKD
+608 IKN
-614 VEEHIKTANGIDN
+614 VEEHIKTAEGMDN
-627 KIIFSSLRG
+627 KIIFASIRG
-636 VLSEIKEIKDMNKVL
+636 LLSGIKELKDMNKVL
-651 NKKAI
+651 AKDAIE

>member
-1 LFLVYLLGKGEVIL
+1 MA
-15 VGKTKITKQF
+15 GKTKITKQF
-25 IITQTV
+25 IISQTI

-42 FKLIFGDKN
+42 FKIIFGDKN
-51 VLVGVMGITAML
+51 ILVGVMGITAIL

-77 LVKLLIINLGIGILT
+77 LVKLLIINLGIGIFT

-99 WAAIPINFIGIFIIA
+99 WAAIPINFIGIFVIA

-137 ATPITVAELPMR
+137 ATPITAAELPMR

-163 QFAINKNKTTKVGNK
+163 QFVVNKNKTTKVGNK
-178 IIVGICDNLI
+178 LIGGICDNLI

-193 NENKLA
+193 DENKVE
-199 INKAIKSN
+199 INEAIKKN
-207 ANEFRKIIYDNR
+207 ANDFRKIIYDNR

-230 IKLNIVIILEKL
+230 IKLNIVVILEKL
-242 SNLLDENTTNKQVL
+242 SNLLDESTNNKQLL
-256 NDLIICLQEVKN
+256 NDLIVCLQELKY
-268 SLGKEDDLK
+268 SLGKEDNLK
-277 NITDTISRILNNYK
+277 NIADNISKILNNYK
-291 KDNIHDLV
+291 RDNINDLV

-307 NMLNISLEELKL
+307 NMLDISLGELKS
-319 LGKENYNIIKAS
+319 LGKENYNTIKANKS
-331 KDIPETYKMV
+331 IPEQYKMI

-369 FIADYFNFPEGR
+369 FIADYFKFPEGR

-405 MFATLVGGAIIVI
+405 IFATLVGGAIIVI
-418 SFTIFKNMLIRMLII
+418 VFTLFKNMLIRMLVI
-433 MVAGYLRSYTSTYRY
+433 MAAGYLRSYTSTYRY
-448 GTICTTICAIGA
+448 GTIYTTICAIGA
-460 AAMTGGAVILT
+460 AAMTGGAVVLT

-477 VILGTIIAIII
+477 VIFGTIIAIII
-488 NRFILPV
+488 NRFVLPV
-495 RMKDANEELL
+495 RMKDANKELL
-505 GTYRQVLYGMLNE
+505 GTYGGVLYKMLNE
-518 VYEEAINKNDN
+518 VYEGAINKNNN

-547 AVNNGDSIT
+547 VANNGNSII
-556 EEYNSYFDKLRI
+556 EENSSYFDKLRV
-568 LIIDIYQLYTLI
+568 LIIDIYQLYRLVK
-580 RISEIK
+580 RSEIK
-586 NNNIENIV
+586 HNNDMV
-594 EDLKV
+594 EDLKL
-599 LSNIDNIDI
+599 LSNLENINIDNE
-608 SNKIKD
+608 IKN
-614 VEEHIKTANGIDN
+614 VEEHIKTAEGMDN
-627 KIIFSSLRG
+627 KIIFASIRG
-636 VLSEIKEIKDMNKVL
+636 LLSGIKELKDMNKVL
-651 NKKAI
+651 AKDAIE